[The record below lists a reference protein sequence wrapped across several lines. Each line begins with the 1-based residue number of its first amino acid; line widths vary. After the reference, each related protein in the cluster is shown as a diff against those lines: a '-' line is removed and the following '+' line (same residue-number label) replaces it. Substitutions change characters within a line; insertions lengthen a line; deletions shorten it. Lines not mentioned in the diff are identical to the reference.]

1 MKPASIVTNSKGAAS
16 LGRGSDLQ
24 LGLAGESLELKNK

>member
-1 MKPASIVTNSKGAAS
+1 MKPASIATNSKDGS
-16 LGRGSDLQ
+16 QRRGSELQ